1 MREDQRGGVY
11 GSHERG
17 RGVIGERGAMG
28 EGVYARGAMR
38 EGVYARGAMRV
49 IETMRER
56 GYARGSEMSHGS
68 RRGRVSEAMT

>member
-38 EGVYARGAMRV
+38 V

-56 GYARGSEMSHGS
+56 GYATGSEMSHGS
-68 RRGRVSEAMT
+68 RRGRVSEAMA